1 MRNYINNKLQKDIYS
16 YLIFIYKIIIRKNK
30 NENNEK
36 LNQDDYLEIIA
47 EDDNERKFAVSV
59 TNIFY
64 LTNNTLTITKLETD
78 DFVQITK
85 ILFQILM
92 FLCESKIIPR
102 KKFCL
107 SIGIFIRS
115 NTIFFNSSIILL
127 KY

>member
-1 MRNYINNKLQKDIYS
+1 MRSYINNKLQKDIYS
-16 YLIFIYKIIIRKNK
+16 YLMFFIYKIIIRKNK

-78 DFVQITK
+78 NFVQITK
-85 ILFQILM
+85 ILLQILM
-92 FLCESKIIPR
+92 FLCESNNYY
-102 KKFCL
+102 F
-107 SIGIFIRS
+107 
-115 NTIFFNSSIILL
+115 
-127 KY
+127 